1 MEAHRRL
8 EIAMGDNF
16 IIKKEM
22 IEVKE
27 MQAKQA

>member
-8 EIAMGDNF
+8 EIAKGDNL